1 MKLPY
6 TLDFAT
12 AKSIL
17 DDREENVDGAM
28 KFGIKAVRILSEQV
42 LLDELDKF

>member
-1 MKLPY
+1 MKPY
-6 TLDFAT
+6 IKLCV
-12 AKSIL
+12 SIFF